1 MDIELIIPE
10 PKKGELTVY
19 SKSGCPNCT
28 NVKKLLK
35 EKQVN
40 FIIIDCDDFIL
51 EDKSCFLNF
60 IHRLSGKENEYK
72 TFPMVFDGAIFIG
85 GFSETC
91 KYLDKL
97 LDFDLTF

>member
-10 PKKGELTVY
+10 PKTGELTVY

-35 EKQVN
+35 DKQVN

-51 EDKSCFLNF
+51 EDKSTFLQF
-60 IHRLSGKENEYK
+60 IYRLSGQEQK

-85 GFSETC
+85 GFAETC

>member
-51 EDKSCFLNF
+51 EDKVGFLNC
-60 IHRLSGKENEYK
+60 IHRLSGQEHK
-72 TFPMVFDGAIFIG
+72 TFPMVFDGTIFIG
-85 GFSETC
+85 GFAETG

>member
-1 MDIELIIPE
+1 MDLNIPE

-28 NVKKLLK
+28 SVKKLLK
-35 EKQVN
+35 EKQVK
-40 FIIIDCDDFIL
+40 FIVIQCDDYIL
-51 EDKSCFLNF
+51 EDKDAFLNF
-60 IHRLSGKENEYK
+60 IHKLSGKEQK
-72 TFPMVFDGAIFIG
+72 TFPMIFDGHTFIG
-85 GFSETC
+85 GFTETS